1 VKHRVVIEEWRQRLD
16 PKRRNEINFPRIVL
30 NNWGKTPEGRA
41 ALNPPKPGGNQQP
54 QATAPRRPRN
64 HAQLLNENV
73 ELEEQVRRLTDER
86 DQLKRQAAA
95 DFVEPIK
102 ALNSLFHQGRVRIDD
117 LRSAALGFDA
127 DALDELAATIKKL
140 ADEWRKKVA

>member
-1 VKHRVVIEEWRQRLD
+1 MS
-16 PKRRNEINFPRIVL
+16 
-30 NNWGKTPEGRA
+30 GTSSS
-41 ALNPPKPGGNQQP
+41 
-54 QATAPRRPRN
+54 
-64 HAQLLNENV
+64 
-73 ELEEQVRRLTDER
+73 VRRQPTSSSL
-86 DQLKRQAAA
+86 
-95 DFVEPIK
+95 IK